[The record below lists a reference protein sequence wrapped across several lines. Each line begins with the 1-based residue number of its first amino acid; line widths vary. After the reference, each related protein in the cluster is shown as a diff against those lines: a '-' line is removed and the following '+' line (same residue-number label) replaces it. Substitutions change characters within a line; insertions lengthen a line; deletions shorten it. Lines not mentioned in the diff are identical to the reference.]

1 MLSSENYMT
10 IHDDEEIF
18 SSKGPSNNINR
29 NTTPQAEENNISQ
42 NLFEQAAKQESQDN
56 KHKIITVCQQLK
68 QEIQN
73 SENHLKELLTQKDS
87 QLCYNMFLK
96 ENDSIRKK
104 LIEIN
109 NKISNISIPN
119 PLKKLHTYELKLDF
133 DLKDNKD
140 LSYTIPFQ
148 VNHLGK
154 KWIFWLK
161 KRDNK
166 IEFIIDF
173 FLHQKQMNIN
183 EIQANLNLKFSLY
196 WYENNQI
203 NSSNMIISNRKFEQ
217 K

>member
-1 MLSSENYMT
+1 
-10 IHDDEEIF
+10 
-18 SSKGPSNNINR
+18 
-29 NTTPQAEENNISQ
+29 
-42 NLFEQAAKQESQDN
+42 
-56 KHKIITVCQQLK
+56 
-68 QEIQN
+68 
-73 SENHLKELLTQKDS
+73 
-87 QLCYNMFLK
+87 MFLK

-119 PLKKLHTYELKLDF
+119 PPKELHAYELKLDF
-133 DLKDNKD
+133 DLKGNKD

-154 KWIFWLK
+154 KWIFLLK

-217 K
+217 KQFNLLSVNDISHVSNFISQKIYNMISFIFKYEIVYFP